1 MIEIRRIQ
9 PHEWLVAKQL
19 IYRVAHTAFSISR
32 PLDEFIAEEES
43 RNALKDIDD
52 IQMHYFDR
60 RGVFLVME
68 ADTHIIGT
76 GAIRQIAESVC
87 ELKRVFLLF
96 EYQGKGLGYRMEI
109 ELLRIAREMRYE
121 KMRLETAPVHLK
133 RATALYQRLGFY
145 EIPRYETTHPND
157 IAMEIIL

>member
-9 PHEWLVAKQL
+9 PHEWFVAKRL
-19 IYRVAHTAFSISR
+19 IYRVVHTAFSIFH
-32 PLDEFIAEEES
+32 PLEEFMAEEES

-60 RGVFLVME
+60 RGVFLVTE
-68 ADTHIIGT
+68 ADTQIIGT
-76 GAIRQIAESVC
+76 GAICQIAENVC

-96 EYQGKGLGYRMEI
+96 EYHGKGLGYRIVME
-109 ELLRIAREMRYE
+109 LMRIAREMRYE

-145 EIPRYETTHPND
+145 E
-157 IAMEIIL
+157 